1 MRLVLRVPRQV
12 LRGEKIKEQIKVNEW
27 KSERSRTSTVLPGE
41 YEVELIP
48 NPRGEGNS
56 WIVLKGTDK
65 GMTNEEWCLW
75 NDSGIESLEVTIR
88 D

>member
-12 LRGEKIKEQIKVNEW
+12 LRAEKIKEQVKGSEW
-27 KSERSRTSTVLPGE
+27 NSGRNRTATVLPGE

-48 NPRGEGNS
+48 NPRRVGNP

-65 GMTNEEWCLW
+65 GMTKEEWYLW
-75 NDSGIESLEVTIR
+75 NDSGIELLVVTIR